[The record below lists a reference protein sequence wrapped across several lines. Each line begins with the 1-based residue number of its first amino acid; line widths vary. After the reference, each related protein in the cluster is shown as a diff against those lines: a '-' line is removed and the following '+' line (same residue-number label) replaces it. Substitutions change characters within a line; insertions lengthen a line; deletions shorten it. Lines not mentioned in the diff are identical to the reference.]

1 MKTAYINGKIYTIT
15 HGFCEAFVVDDTK
28 FSYVGKSDEALRKAD
43 EVIDLQ
49 GQFVTCG
56 FNDSHMH
63 LLGYGHTLEMINLA
77 KCTDSMAH
85 LKEAVKAYIQ
95 EKNWSSGVFLRGRG
109 WNNDYFS
116 DTQRFLNRYDLDEVS
131 LDIPL
136 VLTRACGHVCVVN
149 TKALEILGVDKTTS
163 QVEGGHFDVDEMG
176 EPLGIFR
183 ENAMSLIYNPI
194 SKVSVADLKRMIQSA
209 CEKLNSYGIT
219 SCQTD
224 DFTNF
229 NVDFRDVIEAYRSLE
244 KEGRLSVKVNQQCQL
259 PTMALL
265 SDFVENG
272 YHQLKTNLY
281 KNGPLKLLGDGSLG
295 ARTAFLSYP
304 YADDEKAQGISCFSQ
319 SQLDELISY
328 AHQHNMPVAVHCIGD
343 GMMKMVVESYRKV
356 LANQPNNLR
365 HGIVH
370 CQITDEELL
379 QAFEALHLHAYIQPI
394 FLDYDITM
402 VEKRLGHGKA
412 QKTYA
417 FKTLYRIEA
426 SGGSDC
432 PVELPNVMQGI
443 QCAVT
448 RKTLHGT
455 GPFVVSEALSVEEAL
470 NLFTLKGAYASLE
483 EKEKGSIEVGKAAD
497 FVILT
502 GNPFK
507 VNPMDLGKIEVK
519 ETYMNGQQ
527 VYACSHKNQ

>member
-1 MKTAYINGKIYTIT
+1 
-15 HGFCEAFVVDDTK
+15 
-28 FSYVGKSDEALRKAD
+28 
-43 EVIDLQ
+43 
-49 GQFVTCG
+49 
-56 FNDSHMH
+56 
-63 LLGYGHTLEMINLA
+63 
-77 KCTDSMAH
+77 
-85 LKEAVKAYIQ
+85 
-95 EKNWSSGVFLRGRG
+95 
-109 WNNDYFS
+109 
-116 DTQRFLNRYDLDEVS
+116 
-131 LDIPL
+131 
-136 VLTRACGHVCVVN
+136 
-149 TKALEILGVDKTTS
+149 
-163 QVEGGHFDVDEMG
+163 
-176 EPLGIFR
+176 
-183 ENAMSLIYNPI
+183 
-194 SKVSVADLKRMIQSA
+194 
-209 CEKLNSYGIT
+209 
-219 SCQTD
+219 
-224 DFTNF
+224 
-229 NVDFRDVIEAYRSLE
+229 
-244 KEGRLSVKVNQQCQL
+244 
-259 PTMALL
+259 
-265 SDFVENG
+265 
-272 YHQLKTNLY
+272 
-281 KNGPLKLLGDGSLG
+281 
-295 ARTAFLSYP
+295 
-304 YADDEKAQGISCFSQ
+304 
-319 SQLDELISY
+319 
-328 AHQHNMPVAVHCIGD
+328 MPVAVHCIGD

-394 FLDYDITM
+394 FLDYDITI
-402 VEKRLGHGKA
+402 VEKRLGHEKA